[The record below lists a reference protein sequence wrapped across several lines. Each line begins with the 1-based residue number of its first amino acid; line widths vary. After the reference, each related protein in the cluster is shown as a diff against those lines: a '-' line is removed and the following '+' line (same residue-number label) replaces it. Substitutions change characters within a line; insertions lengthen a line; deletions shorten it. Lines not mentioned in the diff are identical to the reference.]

1 MKLLQIKER
10 VLMKYMCMNIPTF
23 MCHLAF
29 VDDKRKVVELKGS
42 DIDLFWVLVKLTSSR
57 YYNKNKNKSEDEV
70 KATGFNYERKDIMAH
85 LGTNPKIKDAFNK
98 LNGLHIITNLLNSY
112 GNKKIKVYQP
122 FEFDFSY
129 DNFGEL
135 QSIDVS
141 IDEDFIK
148 EFNKPKQPF
157 TLSFDYLK
165 KLKSPQAKLLYMILA
180 DRVSDYKTQNM
191 PYDEDIFM
199 KMLNK
204 KDKYTIKDAEKE
216 IKKLNKA
223 ISEKTNIKFT
233 VKYDTDRQKIGKD
246 WLMFPKYR
254 FAITRTKPQ
263 VRCKKIEY
271 NNEKFLDETVDNI
284 LKDKEVISET
294 KPTKSKQQFDETI
307 TEEAQKRINLK
318 KAKGMKFDNE
328 ASYLYTVCKDIEDT
342 EKDEA
347 EKIKVEEEQSEAK
360 LELDK
365 IDIVNYR
372 DALVEK
378 YKNYVGM
385 KDYQLYYI
393 FEVDK
398 PPITKNANETFEVL
412 YSLE

>member
-1 MKLLQIKER
+1 MKD
-10 VLMKYMCMNIPTF
+10 MCMNIPTF

-42 DIDLFWVLVKLTSSR
+42 DIDLFWVLVKLTSSS
-57 YYNKNKNKSEDEV
+57 YYNKNKDKSEDEV
-70 KATGFNYERKDIMAH
+70 KATGFNYERKEIMSH
-85 LGTNPKIKDAFNK
+85 LGTNPKIKDTFDN
-98 LNGLHIITNLLNSY
+98 LDGLHIITNLLNSY
-112 GNKKIKVYQP
+112 GNQKIKVYQP
-122 FEFDFSY
+122 FEFGFSY
-129 DNFGEL
+129 DNLGEL

-180 DRVSDYKTQNM
+180 DRVSNYKTQNKS
-191 PYDEDIFM
+191 YDEDIFM
-199 KMLNK
+199 KMINK
-204 KDKYTIKDAEKE
+204 KNKYKTSKEEDE
-216 IKKLNKA
+216 IKKHKKT
-223 ISEKTNIKFT
+223 ITKFTNITFT
-233 VKYDTDRQKIGKD
+233 IKYDTDRQKIGTE
-246 WLMFPKYR
+246 WINEPKYR
-254 FAITRTKPQ
+254 FDITRTKPQ

-271 NNEKFLDETVDNI
+271 NNEKFVDETVDNTI
-284 LKDKEVISET
+284 KDKEVISET
-294 KPTKSKQQFDETI
+294 KPTETKQQFDEAT
-307 TEEAQKRINLK
+307 TEEAQERINLK

-342 EKDEA
+342 KKGKV
-347 EKIKVEEEQSEAK
+347 EKIKAEEEQSEAK

-365 IDIVNYR
+365 RDIKNYR
-372 DALVEK
+372 DGLIEK
-378 YKNYVGM
+378 YKNFVSM
-385 KDYQLYYI
+385 KDYKLYYI

-398 PPITKNANETFEVL
+398 PPITKNANETLEVL